1 MKEGHT
7 SEYKLIKTKDL
18 NINTTPASS
27 WSSPAGIYL
36 AQGPGVWAHCE
47 YERGGGRDNDI
58 MVQQSLCGDTRG
70 RAVMGKLIVSQIGH
84 NADLLLATLL
94 SRLDTMTW
102 SWAWT

>member
-18 NINTTPASS
+18 DINNTPASS

-70 RAVMGKLIVSQIGH
+70 RARNGEINCITNWPQCRFIIGH
-84 NADLLLATLL
+84 IT
-94 SRLDTMTW
+94 
-102 SWAWT
+102 

>member
-18 NINTTPASS
+18 DINITPASS

-47 YERGGGRDNDI
+47 YERGGGR
-58 MVQQSLCGDTRG
+58 G
-70 RAVMGKLIVSQIGH
+70 
-84 NADLLLATLL
+84 
-94 SRLDTMTW
+94 
-102 SWAWT
+102 